1 MPYIKHEDRFKF
13 DGVTG
18 ALTASVDLRGM
29 KVGDLNYLITRIVH
43 KWISSEGVSYAKLNA
58 AIGVL
63 ECAKLELYRQVAAGY
78 EDQKKDENGPVSHLD
93 QS

>member
-1 MPYIKHEDRFKF
+1 MPYIKREDRFKF
-13 DGVTG
+13 DEVIGT
-18 ALTASVDLRGM
+18 LMASMDLRDT
-29 KVGDLNYLITRIVH
+29 KVGDFNYLITRIVH
-43 KWISSEGVSYAKLNA
+43 EWISSKGVSYAKLNA